1 MRFAVYLPLLA
12 AATLGACAPALSRRL
27 PPATGTR
34 LLTGSAV
41 LAAAAT
47 SFVLAVLAF
56 TLVGQLPLVA
66 TLGHWSGSTLAAATP
81 VPAVGAAAA
90 LLTGSALAVATAR
103 AVLIRARAMIA
114 ARALCQRLG
123 GRPGQLVVIDDD
135 AIDAF
140 AVPAAGGGRIVASRL
155 LLQSLPPAERRAVL
169 THESAHLAHHHH
181 LYRLAAELAAA
192 VNPLLRPVARGVH
205 YTSERWADEVAAATV
220 GDRKTVATALA
231 RTSLNSRA
239 RTGERRDACA
249 PTRLA
254 ITGPTTVARVQALLR
269 PAPQP
274 RRGLVLGVLALLA
287 ATLLASGEIQRDTEH
302 LFKHVMRTSIALTAP
317 EI

>member
-135 AIDAF
+135 AIEAF
-140 AVPAAGGGRIVASRL
+140 AVPAGGGRIVASRL

-181 LYRLAAELAAA
+181 LYRLAADLAAA
-192 VNPLLRPVARGVH
+192 VNPLLRPVASGVH
-205 YTSERWADEVAAATV
+205 YASERWADEIAAATV
-220 GDRKTVATALA
+220 GDRKTVAAALA

-239 RTGERRDACA
+239 RSGDRRDTCA
-249 PTRLA
+249 PAVLA
-254 ITGPTTVARVQALLR
+254 ITGPTTVARVQALLE

>member
-12 AATLGACAPALSRRL
+12 AAMLGTCAPALSRRL

-56 TLVGQLPLVA
+56 TLIGQLPLVA

-81 VPAVGAAAA
+81 VPAVGAAVALIAGAA
-90 LLTGSALAVATAR
+90 LALSAGR
-103 AVLIRARAMIA
+103 AVLIRARAMVA
-114 ARALCQRLG
+114 ARALCQRIG

-135 AIDAF
+135 AIEAF
-140 AVPAAGGGRIVASRL
+140 AVPAGGGRIVASRL

-181 LYRLAAELAAA
+181 LYRLAADLAAA

-205 YTSERWADEVAAATV
+205 YASERWADEIAAATV
-220 GDRKTVATALA
+220 GDRKTVAAALA

-239 RTGERRDACA
+239 RSGDRRDTCA
-249 PTRLA
+249 PAVLA
-254 ITGPTTVARVQALLR
+254 ITGPTTVARVQALLE

-287 ATLLASGEIQRDTEH
+287 ATLLASGEIQHDTEH
-302 LFKHVMRTSIALTAP
+302 LFEHVMRTSIALTSP
-317 EI
+317 ET

>member
-1 MRFAVYLPLLA
+1 MRFAVYLPLLTA
-12 AATLGACAPALSRRL
+12 AMLGTFAPALSRRL
-27 PPATGTR
+27 PPATGTK

-41 LAAAAT
+41 LTAVAT

-56 TLVGQLPLVA
+56 TLIGQLPLVA
-66 TLGHWSGSTLAAATP
+66 ALGHWSGSTLAAATP
-81 VPAVGAAAA
+81 IPALGAAAA
-90 LLTGSALAVATAR
+90 LIAGAGLALSTGR
-103 AVLIRARAMIA
+103 AMLIRARAMIA

-123 GRPGQLVVIDDD
+123 GHPGQLVVIDDD

-140 AVPAAGGGRIVASRL
+140 AVPAGGGRIVASRL
-155 LLQSLPPAERRAVL
+155 LLQTLPPAERRAVL
-169 THESAHLAHHHH
+169 AHESAHLEHHHH

-205 YTSERWADEVAAATV
+205 FASERWADEIAAATV
-220 GDRKTVATALA
+220 GDRETVATALA

-254 ITGPTTVARVQALLR
+254 ITGPTTLARVQALLR

-274 RRGLVLGVLALLA
+274 RRGLVIGVLALLA
-287 ATLLASGEIQRDTEH
+287 ATLLASGEIQHDTEH
-302 LFKHVMRTSIALTAP
+302 LFEHVMRTSITLTAP
-317 EI
+317 GI